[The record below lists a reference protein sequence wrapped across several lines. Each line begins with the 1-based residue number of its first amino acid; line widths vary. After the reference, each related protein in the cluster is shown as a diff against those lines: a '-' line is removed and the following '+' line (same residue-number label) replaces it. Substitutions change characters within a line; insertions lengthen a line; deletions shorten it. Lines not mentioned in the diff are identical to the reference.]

1 MSAQAALPEGT
12 PDSVVAQAQ
21 RAPRPPVFDPTA
33 GIAVDRPTPRGVP
46 PHRLVAVGDSLLQGF
61 QSGAIYRTE
70 VSVPAIVAYEL
81 GILAAFRYPRF
92 GGPGGLPL
100 NVELLLRRLE
110 DRYGGRLD
118 VWELPTALFAVRG
131 FMDEVEDYWERG
143 PGAEAPIVAGYNHNL
158 SCYGWDLR
166 DALEKTAAHCERALA
181 TPRDNLVD
189 QIVENNAERAALRV
203 YPRWDEQ
210 RRHETVFDAAR
221 ALGAEHDDGTD
232 AGIET
237 LVVFLGANNALR
249 AATELRV
256 VWSGEDFR
264 QLERTRDATIWTPEH
279 FDAEFAEVVARLRT
293 VEARHIILC
302 TVPHVTIAPI
312 ARGIGTKSGSPYF
325 PYYTR
330 PWIDEGRFDPARD
343 EHLTGAQAYAVDT
356 AIDLY
361 NITITEAVADARRD
375 GLDWYLLDSAGILD
389 RLAARRYVDDL
400 AARPEW
406 WTPYPLPPLLAA
418 LMPVPD
424 TRFLSADGNGGR
436 ATGGLFSLDGVHPT
450 TVGYGILAQEIV
462 DIMVRAGVEFR
473 HPRGA
478 VREGRVEV
486 DFARLLRNDT
496 LVQAPPQNVDSSLSV
511 LGWADQVLDLFRIR
525 WNLGI

>member
-1 MSAQAALPEGT
+1 
-12 PDSVVAQAQ
+12 
-21 RAPRPPVFDPTA
+21 
-33 GIAVDRPTPRGVP
+33 
-46 PHRLVAVGDSLLQGF
+46 
-61 QSGAIYRTE
+61 
-70 VSVPAIVAYEL
+70 
-81 GILAAFRYPRF
+81 
-92 GGPGGLPL
+92 
-100 NVELLLRRLE
+100 
-110 DRYGGRLD
+110 
-118 VWELPTALFAVRG
+118 
-131 FMDEVEDYWERG
+131 
-143 PGAEAPIVAGYNHNL
+143 
-158 SCYGWDLR
+158 
-166 DALEKTAAHCERALA
+166 
-181 TPRDNLVD
+181 
-189 QIVENNAERAALRV
+189 
-203 YPRWDEQ
+203 
-210 RRHETVFDAAR
+210 VFDAAR